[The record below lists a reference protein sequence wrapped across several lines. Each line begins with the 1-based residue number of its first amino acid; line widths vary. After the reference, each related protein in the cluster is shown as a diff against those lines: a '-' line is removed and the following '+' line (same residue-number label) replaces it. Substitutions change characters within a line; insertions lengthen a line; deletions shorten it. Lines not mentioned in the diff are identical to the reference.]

1 MGEEG
6 TAPILD
12 QKKEPKLAAEV
23 FNLMGTRYGWNQGS
37 IVELIQC

>member
-12 QKKEPKLAAEV
+12 QKEPKLAAEV
-23 FNLMGTRYGWNQGS
+23 LNLMGTKYGWNQGS